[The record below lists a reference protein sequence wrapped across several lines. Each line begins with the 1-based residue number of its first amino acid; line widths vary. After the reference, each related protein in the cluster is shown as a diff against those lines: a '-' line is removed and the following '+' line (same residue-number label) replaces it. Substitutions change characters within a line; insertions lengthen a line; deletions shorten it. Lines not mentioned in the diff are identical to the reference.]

1 MPIPNIKTKETNLE
15 LKKFDFQVKAGT
27 SEYNLSGTAKT
38 EKEALEFIE
47 KDLVEV
53 LATIRMAIETKK

>member
-1 MPIPNIKTKETNLE
+1 MVDPKITTKETALD
-15 LKKFDFQVKAGT
+15 LKKFDFQVKAGK
-27 SEYNLSGTAKT
+27 SEYNLSGTAAT

-53 LATIRMAIETKK
+53 LATIRIAIESKK